1 MGTIKHS
8 RRRIAL
14 RWALGLLAAG
24 IVVAETKPPAALSK
38 PAPAPPG
45 ARPDPDIR
53 NEKAQRLDDEIAE
66 SLEHRFR
73 SRPKLKGDVLESE
86 NVLTRPAPKVVVDEV
101 KPWRDRMESALKK
114 YELETDPKEHK
125 MAEDL
130 LIGIVL
136 SPDAPEE
143 IQRECL
149 MHLAQIALNG
159 KFYSRAQMIYSQLVD
174 RFPLSPE
181 APSVLYRQGI
191 LYRRMGATELALSKL
206 HAVMSTVLSLP
217 EKDVSS
223 YKTIVLQA
231 QTEIADTFFMAGQ
244 FERATEYFKRVL
256 KLANEDLNEAQV
268 RLKLVKSYFE
278 LKDWKNVITEGQ
290 LCIEKVALSSQIA
303 EVRFLMTEAYKQLG
317 MQREAVE
324 QTMALLNSEQAR
336 SAKDPDTWAYWQKRT
351 GNRLANELYEKGD
364 YLNALLIY
372 QTLWQLPGDETWKS
386 QALYQMGLIYERL
399 EQPERAIDAYT
410 RILGPAAN
418 GSSGNPAPSA
428 SGATNAPANTA
439 AKAQTNA
446 SNAVPPTTAP
456 QATNL
461 MTADRGNS
469 LSPTSIPRIVED
481 KPAIPPSL
489 KLLREMAQ
497 WRMNNLQ
504 WDQNVTKEIRNLS
517 LKPGASSGNTES
529 TAAPSPQASG
539 GKTPLP

>member
-1 MGTIKHS
+1 
-8 RRRIAL
+8 
-14 RWALGLLAAG
+14 
-24 IVVAETKPPAALSK
+24 
-38 PAPAPPG
+38 
-45 ARPDPDIR
+45 
-53 NEKAQRLDDEIAE
+53 
-66 SLEHRFR
+66 
-73 SRPKLKGDVLESE
+73 
-86 NVLTRPAPKVVVDEV
+86 
-101 KPWRDRMESALKK
+101 
-114 YELETDPKEHK
+114 
-125 MAEDL
+125 
-130 LIGIVL
+130 
-136 SPDAPEE
+136 
-143 IQRECL
+143 
-149 MHLAQIALNG
+149 
-159 KFYSRAQMIYSQLVD
+159 
-174 RFPLSPE
+174 
-181 APSVLYRQGI
+181 
-191 LYRRMGATELALSKL
+191 
-206 HAVMSTVLSLP
+206 
-217 EKDVSS
+217 
-223 YKTIVLQA
+223 
-231 QTEIADTFFMAGQ
+231 
-244 FERATEYFKRVL
+244 
-256 KLANEDLNEAQV
+256 
-268 RLKLVKSYFE
+268 